1 MTYLTDVLL
10 LSLKSLYTLL
20 KLKLSSAGRTVSA
33 FTIKTMKIKVSM
45 FSRYNFHY
53 WISTIFNITCCTIDY
68 DSLLLESHFVTFQ
81 LILSVSV
88 WAMLHLNSSSNSAS
102 WYLLKNAISV
112 ETVNEPFKLII
123 KSFYVMKI
131 ILNNF
136 QIFFLVSFHFL
147 TYIFNHKIYYTHFLI
162 RRKARGLPL
171 KIS

>member
-1 MTYLTDVLL
+1 MCKIWHIFVLVQYRKGIAFIWYLQKFLFIGRNFLTYLTDVLL
-10 LSLKSLYTLL
+10 LSLKSLYILL

-45 FSRYNFHY
+45 FSRYNFHF

-68 DSLLLESHFVTFQ
+68 DSLLLDSHFVTFQ
-81 LILSVSV
+81 LILSISV

-123 KSFYVMKI
+123 KSF
-131 ILNNF
+131 
-136 QIFFLVSFHFL
+136 
-147 TYIFNHKIYYTHFLI
+147 
-162 RRKARGLPL
+162 
-171 KIS
+171 